1 MNDKEKLDMY
11 NRIVSNSSNNKEQ
24 MYNRIISN
32 YNNYKSNK
40 TTDAFSSEPK
50 LKFSNIMQNNRDKFK
65 SGISNIDSIKKKRY
79 ENASALT
86 KMQSKA
92 LSKLENKSEID
103 IANSILRNRK
113 KSNESTSQNDNK
125 NLISN
130 IGKIATSAA
139 TAPLMFT
146 PIGSKIRT
154 PLLENIL
161 VNNKDSIKYASKRAG
176 VGVLGGLN
184 GILKAGTTEMQNNM
198 QKGQKENK
206 SIFDNIGDVATST
219 VDLFTG
225 NKLRGMATK
234 AVTEGVKTLTD
245 KNSTPIQKL
254 ANMAN
259 NASSGALE
267 MLPAKRLFDNTFK
280 LIGNNTPEGSDK
292 VIGNVSNTI
301 SRPYDNLKAKLYEE
315 GQKYNAATQ
324 TAGNVAEV
332 VGNMV
337 PSIGASIVAGPEA
350 GLLTTGI
357 SAKGT
362 ATEEALAKGAQLDQA
377 VKIGD
382 TKGMVEAGT
391 ELLAGGINFFGK
403 GALDDIVEKGLI
415 DKVSNNVGK
424 FLIRQG
430 YEFGGEVG
438 EEIISDVIGTLI
450 DKGTVD
456 PNAKYSIEELGET
469 TATTILST
477 AVLKALGVPV
487 NNISDVIMNNK
498 QKNVQ
503 SEENNTSQ
511 SIETQKEKESNI
523 SNRLE
528 DKNSQNAI
536 LEQIRKNKQNS
547 ELSYENIANNNKNM
561 YNNSESEG
569 GNNEQVQLGRMLEGN
584 TGLSGVHEE
593 NMQQDRKYT
602 REEYNEWERKIKP
615 LERGQLDEQKL
626 KLIDDIKRQY
636 DKDIVFFDGSNSSE
650 YFAGA
655 SYNNKNRINIDAEQ
669 VKSFGLKKVI
679 YHEVAESD
687 ILHNKELSA
696 DVIQP
701 AIQMIIEDPNFEK
714 QKLEFWNNQ
723 EGQMPSDY
731 LIAKDIL
738 CDRFSELKTGEN
750 IDYKNVLS
758 QETNMTIDF
767 SLNNFHNNL
776 YKNEIKQ
783 DSGLEID
790 ENQVNLKNKAQNYI
804 NRSKSQFINDLV
816 SDLQTSKYSNKEILN
831 QSVDEIINEI
841 NNNDGKVS
849 KEKADELFENL
860 YSKLVKTDS
869 DYYNQYKDL
878 KENLRKTKL
887 FVPENVANDIS
898 DFGDFRK
905 NNRGNLILTNDSSNV
920 NIDTKYK
927 ELSETYPEL
936 FPADITNQSD
946 QLQKISEIV
955 RDIKKTETN
964 VQAYLDKNM
973 GPDYKMWARE
983 DFNRILDKFQ
993 KDVNMAYRYNADKPQ
1008 KSNFIIAKDELTEMY
1023 KSLPQLR
1030 RNYEKVMNKE
1040 VLTERDRVQ
1049 VDRLLK
1055 NEITIDELPKNV
1067 NKQGIINV
1075 FRAKQP
1081 LNVIQESIKE
1091 NKRNI
1096 RELRMEQAQKDLGD
1110 LSKWKDKKMGWLY
1123 SRETASRNIYDIAPK
1138 EIAKKIDNDYIQEYH
1153 INEAKAVRTINQYT
1167 DEIKDLKLSTRKKY
1181 NATFSMQEM
1190 FEDKGLEDVVKTR
1203 KVSEAE
1209 LVQIFGEGRITLDQL
1224 QETGV
1229 DTQKIIKSVETF
1241 RNIYDK
1247 LFDDVNEVLL
1257 KNGLEPVQKRANYF
1271 PHFSEAEP
1279 DNLLSKAAKLAGI
1292 DLSGEL
1298 LPTDIAGKTQNF
1310 KPNKKFVGN
1319 FLQRSTDITDFNA
1332 LKGFDRYIQGV
1343 TDVIY
1348 HTEDIMKFRAL
1359 SDSIRSFYSTKEI
1372 KAKIQNIE
1380 ESTELTPEEKNEKIN
1395 EIKEQTVDKSNL
1407 SNFVTWLDNY
1417 INILAGKKSIN
1428 DRGAEK
1434 ELSRKVYK
1442 AMNKVESRI
1451 GANMVAGNIGVS
1463 FTNLAPLAQA
1473 SAECSVPNLVKGLY
1487 GSMIANGK
1495 ALIGKRDTSF
1505 ASESDFITRRRGTET
1520 TTTSFLNK
1528 VTKPLDII
1536 TSSIDDVISEGIV
1549 RARYIQN
1556 LKNGMTQQE
1565 ALHEADTYSAGLMA
1579 DRSKGA
1585 MPTQFYSTNPL
1596 AKMVNMFQ
1604 VEVNN
1609 QYSYMFKDMKRNIE
1623 NKTNTKVGMTAQMTK
1638 SYAKLLIAS
1647 YMMNELIS
1655 NVRGNATR
1663 VLPDPIYIV
1672 KELIKGL
1679 GNDDKDDDWE
1689 TINGMNKELLGNTP
1703 FVSVPL
1709 ALFGNA
1715 FGLDSENIGRV
1726 SIAGAI
1732 PDVSKVGSTLMS
1744 DADSEYKK
1752 ETLKKEAEKPLYNL
1766 IFPKAGS
1773 QVKKTVQGAEAV
1785 VKGGSYSTAKSG
1797 EKKLQFN
1804 VDKNKG
1810 SDVAKA
1816 LIFGKWS
1823 TSGAQNY
1830 DNKPLTEKQQ
1840 QEMKDLNV
1848 SFTEYKKYQ
1857 SDLSEINKIQA
1868 DKDSKGKSV
1877 SGTANAKKA
1886 YQIMNSDK
1894 YSDDE
1899 KNYLIKKLYSEDSKY
1914 KISANQLKKIDNS
1927 EESYKYFFGLSSEKQ
1942 KEFFSDMK
1950 EYNFN
1955 SKKLID
1961 YYKSTDKIDDKYDKE
1976 IKNIKAKGYN
1986 SDIEKEMVSEV
1997 NQKKKTEIA
2006 ENLISSKYSDKQKLY
2021 LYSKSYKTNDVE
2033 MAQKLNINANS
2044 FIKFDSKQFES
2055 DYSANGKTIKNSKLN
2070 KVVSYVEGLPNLTVA
2085 QKALLIKSEMSSY
2098 DKYNNQIIEYV
2109 DSQNLSTK
2117 EKEEI
2122 LKNVGFKI
2130 KNGRVYD

>member
-1 MNDKEKLDMY
+1 MNDKEKLEMY
-11 NRIVSNSSNNKEQ
+11 NRIVSNKQNAKEQ

-32 YNNYKSNK
+32 YNEYKKNNVSNK
-40 TTDAFSSEPK
+40 SVFDNNDSKDSFS
-50 LKFSNIMQNNRDKFK
+50 IIQTNREKFK
-65 SGISNIDSIKKKRY
+65 NALKNKKPEEKKISFSDFRNNHSENQRKSAFTRLEAQDMAKREGISNEDALNKVIAENSKKVTD
-79 ENASALT
+79 NSL
-86 KMQSKA
+86 
-92 LSKLENKSEID
+92 LS
-103 IANSILRNRK
+103 R
-113 KSNESTSQNDNK
+113 
-125 NLISN
+125 
-130 IGKIATSAA
+130 IGKSADY
-139 TAPLMFT
+139 
-146 PIGSKIRT
+146 ISK
-154 PLLENIL
+154 E
-161 VNNKDSIKYASKRAG
+161 AG
-176 VGVLGGLN
+176 VGVVGGVN
-184 GILKAGTTEMQNNM
+184 GIFQSTARDWQYNLNKGGQKSILQAKKDLDDSFNPINAIKAPVEGIKKTYDILSNPNYSAI
-198 QKGQKENK
+198 QKGQK
-206 SIFDNIGDVATST
+206 
-219 VDLFTG
+219 L
-225 NKLRGMATK
+225 
-234 AVTEGVKTLTD
+234 VTEMPSYALDQLGSRKQ
-245 KNSTPIQKL
+245 IGQL
-254 ANMAN
+254 AQLG
-259 NASSGALE
+259 GAI
-267 MLPAKRLFDNTFK
+267 FK
-280 LIGNNTPEGSDK
+280 GSDEK
-292 VIGNVSNTI
+292 VKNVADKVSE
-301 SRPYDNLKAKLYEE
+301 PYYKMRENLNKEAEQQSGGVRL
-315 GQKYNAATQ
+315 
-324 TAGNVAEV
+324 AGNVANA
-332 VGNMV
+332 VGNMT
-337 PSIGASIVAGPEA
+337 PSIASSIVSGPQA
-350 GLLTTGI
+350 SLLATGM
-357 SAKGT
+357 SAKGSS
-362 ATEEALAKGAQLDQA
+362 TEELLKRGVDLETAHKA
-377 VKIGD
+377 GD
-382 TKGMVEAGT
+382 TKGLTEVGT
-391 ELLAGGINFFGK
+391 EMLTGGVNIFGK
-403 GALDDIVEKGLI
+403 GVLDDIVKKGI
-415 DKVSNNVGK
+415 DKKVKSKVGK
-424 FLIRQG
+424 FLLENG
-430 YEFGGEVG
+430 YEFAGEVG
-438 EEIISDVIGTLI
+438 EEVISDVLGTL
-450 DKGTVD
+450 VD
-456 PNAKYSIEELGET
+456 RETIEPNKTYSINDLGET
-469 TATTILST
+469 TATTILTT

-487 NNISDVIMNNK
+487 NKLNNK
-498 QKNVQ
+498 IMENAQENFESEKNKA
-503 SEENNTSQ
+503 SELA
-511 SIETQKEKESNI
+511 ETEKEKQSNI
-523 SNRLE
+523 SNSVIE
-528 DKNSQNAI
+528 KNPQNAI
-536 LEQIRKNKQNS
+536 SEQTAQNTN
-547 ELSYENIANNNKNM
+547 NI
-561 YNNSESEG
+561 
-569 GNNEQVQLGRMLEGN
+569 VQ
-584 TGLSGVHEE
+584 
-593 NMQQDRKYT
+593 
-602 REEYNEWERKIKP
+602 
-615 LERGQLDEQKL
+615 
-626 KLIDDIKRQY
+626 
-636 DKDIVFFDGSNSSE
+636 
-650 YFAGA
+650 
-655 SYNNKNRINIDAEQ
+655 
-669 VKSFGLKKVI
+669 
-679 YHEVAESD
+679 
-687 ILHNKELSA
+687 
-696 DVIQP
+696 
-701 AIQMIIEDPNFEK
+701 ED
-714 QKLEFWNNQ
+714 
-723 EGQMPSDY
+723 S
-731 LIAKDIL
+731 
-738 CDRFSELKTGEN
+738 
-750 IDYKNVLS
+750 
-758 QETNMTIDF
+758 
-767 SLNNFHNNL
+767 
-776 YKNEIKQ
+776 
-783 DSGLEID
+783 
-790 ENQVNLKNKAQNYI
+790 ENQVNMKNKAQNYI

-841 NNNDGKVS
+841 NKNDGKVS

-860 YSKLVKTDS
+860 YSNLVKTDS
-869 DYYNQYKDL
+869 DYYNQYKEL
-878 KENLRKTKL
+878 KNDLRKTKL
-887 FVPENVANDIS
+887 FVPDNVANDIT
-898 DFGDFRK
+898 DYGDFRK
-905 NNRGNLILTNDSSNV
+905 NNRGNLVLTNDNSNV

-936 FPADITNQSD
+936 FPSNITNQSD
-946 QLQKISEIV
+946 QLQKISEV
-955 RDIKKTETN
+955 ARDIKKTETN

-973 GPDYKMWARE
+973 GSDYKMWARE

-1008 KSNFIIAKDELTEMY
+1008 KSKLVIAKDELKEIY
-1023 KSLPQLR
+1023 NSLPQLR

-1075 FRAKQP
+1075 FNAKQP
-1081 LNVIQESIKE
+1081 LNAMQEAVMEHK
-1091 NKRNI
+1091 KNI
-1096 RELRMEQAQKDLGD
+1096 RELRIERAKELLGD
-1110 LSKWKDKKMGWLY
+1110 LSKWKDKKMGWFY

-1138 EIAKKIDNDYIQEYH
+1138 ETAEAIVKEYIEPYH

-1167 DEIKDLKLSTRKKY
+1167 DEIKDLKLSSHKKY
-1181 NATFSMQEM
+1181 KATFSMQEM
-1190 FEDKGLEDVVKTR
+1190 LEGKGLEDVVKTR

-1229 DTQKIIKSVETF
+1229 DTQKIIKAVETF
-1241 RNIYDK
+1241 RKIYDK

-1359 SDSIRSFYSTKEI
+1359 SDSIRNFYNTNEI
-1372 KAKIQNIE
+1372 KSRIESIE
-1380 ESTELTPEEKNEKIN
+1380 ENAELTTEEKSEKIN
-1395 EIKEQTVDKSNL
+1395 EIKEQTANKSNL
-1407 SNFVTWLDNY
+1407 SNFISWFDNY

-1442 AMNKVESRI
+1442 AMNKIESRI

-1473 SAECSVPNLVKGLY
+1473 SAELNPINLARGLY

-1495 ALIGKRDTSF
+1495 AMIGKRDTSF

-1520 TTTSFLNK
+1520 THTTVLNK
-1528 VTKPLDII
+1528 ITKPLDII

-1556 LKNGMTQQE
+1556 LHKGMTQQE
-1565 ALHEADTYSAGLMA
+1565 ALHEADTYASGLMA

-1609 QYSYMFKDMKRNIE
+1609 QYSYMFKDMKRNVE
-1623 NKTNTKVGMTAQMTK
+1623 NNTNTKAGVVGKMTK
-1638 SYAKLLIAS
+1638 NYAKMLVASYA
-1647 YMMNELIS
+1647 MNELIS
-1655 NVRGNATR
+1655 KVRGNATR

-1672 KELIKGL
+1672 NELIKGL

-1689 TINGMNKELLGNTP
+1689 TINGMNKEILGNTP
-1703 FVSVPL
+1703 FLSVPL

-1732 PDVSKVGSTLMS
+1732 PDVSKVGSALMS

-1785 VKGGSYSTAKSG
+1785 LKGGSYTTDKKG

-1804 VDKNKG
+1804 IDKNKG

-1816 LIFGKWS
+1816 LVFGKWS

-1840 QEMKDLNV
+1840 QEMKELNI

-1857 SDLSEINKIQA
+1857 SDLTEINKIEA
-1868 DKDSKGKSV
+1868 DKDNKGKSV
-1877 SGTANAKKA
+1877 SGTAHAKKA

-1914 KISANQLKKIDNS
+1914 KITTSQLKKIDNS
-1927 EESYKYFFGLSSEKQ
+1927 EEAYKQLFSMSSEKQ
-1942 KEFFSDMK
+1942 KEFFNDLK

-1955 SKKLID
+1955 SNELMK
-1961 YYKSTDKIDDKYDKE
+1961 YYKNTKEIDNKYDKK
-1976 IKNIKAKGYN
+1976 IKSIKSQGYK
-1986 SDIEKEMVSEV
+1986 SEIEKELVADI

-2006 ENLISSKYSDKQKLY
+2006 EDLLNSKYSDKQKLY

-2033 MAQKLNINANS
+2033 IAQKLSINADS
-2044 FIKFDSKQFES
+2044 FIKFDSQDFES
-2055 DYSANGKTIKNSKLN
+2055 DKYANGKTVKNSKII
-2070 KVVSYVEGLPNLTVA
+2070 KVVNYVENLPNLTIA

-2098 DKYNNQIIEYV
+2098 KKYDNQIIEYV
-2109 DSQNLSTK
+2109 DKQDLSYIEK
-2117 EKEEI
+2117 EKI
-2122 LKNVGFKI
+2122 LKNIGFKI

>member
-11 NRIVSNSSNNKEQ
+11 NRIVSNSSNSKEQ
-24 MYNRIISN
+24 MYNRIVAN
-32 YNNYKSNK
+32 YEDNRANKINSLNSTKS
-40 TTDAFSSEPK
+40 K
-50 LKFSNIMQNNRDKFK
+50 LKFNNIWENNKEKIKNAMSNNLE
-65 SGISNIDSIKKKRY
+65 SIKKKRY
-79 ENASALT
+79 ENAGAFT
-86 KMQSKA
+86 KLQSKA
-92 LSKLENKSEID
+92 LAKLENKNEID
-103 IANSILRNRK
+103 VADSILRNR
-113 KSNESTSQNDNK
+113 NNTSQKDNND
-125 NLISN
+125 LISKV
-130 IGKIATSAA
+130 GKFATSAS

-146 PIGSKIRT
+146 PLGSKASI
-154 PLLENIL
+154 PLLTNQL
-161 VNNKDSIKYASKRAG
+161 FKNNDSLKYIGKRAG

-184 GILKAGTTEMQNNM
+184 GLLKAGTTEMQNNM
-198 QKGQKENK
+198 QQGKKENK
-206 SIFDNIGDVATST
+206 SIFDNIGDVALST
-219 VDLFTG
+219 VDMTTG
-225 NKLRGMATK
+225 GNLGIAKMATK
-234 AVTEGVKTLTD
+234 AATDGFKTLTD
-245 KNSTPIQKL
+245 KKSTPIQKL
-254 ANMAN
+254 ANMVN

-267 MLPAKRLFDNTFK
+267 MIPGKSLFDNTYK
-280 LIGNNTPEGSDK
+280 LIGNATPEGSDK
-292 VIGNVSNTI
+292 VIGNTSDMI
-301 SRPYDNLKAKLYEE
+301 SQPYNNLKSKLYNE
-315 GQKYNAATQ
+315 GQKYNNATQ

-430 YEFGGEVG
+430 YDFAGEVG
-438 EEIISDVIGTLI
+438 EEIISDIVGTLI
-450 DKGTVD
+450 DKGTVE

-498 QKNVQ
+498 QNNVQ

-511 SIETQKEKESNI
+511 STEMQKENVSNI
-523 SNRLE
+523 NNRLL
-528 DKNSQNAI
+528 DKSSQNAI
-536 LEQIRKNKQNS
+536 SEQT
-547 ELSYENIANNNKNM
+547 EENIK
-561 YNNSESEG
+561 
-569 GNNEQVQLGRMLEGN
+569 
-584 TGLSGVHEE
+584 
-593 NMQQDRKYT
+593 
-602 REEYNEWERKIKP
+602 
-615 LERGQLDEQKL
+615 
-626 KLIDDIKRQY
+626 
-636 DKDIVFFDGSNSSE
+636 
-650 YFAGA
+650 
-655 SYNNKNRINIDAEQ
+655 NIDNSVQ
-669 VKSFGLKKVI
+669 G
-679 YHEVAESD
+679 D
-687 ILHNKELSA
+687 N
-696 DVIQP
+696 
-701 AIQMIIEDPNFEK
+701 
-714 QKLEFWNNQ
+714 
-723 EGQMPSDY
+723 
-731 LIAKDIL
+731 
-738 CDRFSELKTGEN
+738 
-750 IDYKNVLS
+750 
-758 QETNMTIDF
+758 
-767 SLNNFHNNL
+767 
-776 YKNEIKQ
+776 
-783 DSGLEID
+783 
-790 ENQVNLKNKAQNYI
+790 ENQVNMKNKAQNYI

-816 SDLQTSKYSNKEILN
+816 SDLQTSKYSNKEVLN

-849 KEKADELFENL
+849 KEKADELFDNL

-878 KENLRKTKL
+878 KEELRKTKL
-887 FVPENVANDIS
+887 YVPENVVNDIT

-905 NNRGNLILTNDSSNV
+905 SNRGNLVLTNDNSNV

-936 FPADITNQSD
+936 FPADISNQSD
-946 QLQKISEIV
+946 QLQKISEV
-955 RDIKKTETN
+955 ARDIKKTETN

-993 KDVNMAYRYNADKPQ
+993 KDVNMAYRYNADNPQ

-1055 NEITIDELPKNV
+1055 NEITIDELPNNV
-1067 NKQGIINV
+1067 NKQGIVNV

-1091 NKRNI
+1091 NKKNI
-1096 RELRMEQAQKDLGD
+1096 RELRMEQAQEDLGD

-1138 EIAKKIDNDYIQEYH
+1138 EVAKKIDNDYIQQYH

-1167 DEIKDLKLSTRKKY
+1167 DEIKNLKLSSHKKY
-1181 NATFSMQEM
+1181 KATFSMQEILDG
-1190 FEDKGLEDVVKTR
+1190 ELKDVVKTK

-1229 DTQKIIKSVETF
+1229 NTQKIINSVETF

-1271 PHFSEAEP
+1271 PHFTEAEP
-1279 DNLLSKAAKLAGI
+1279 DNLLSKAAKIAGI
-1292 DLSGEL
+1292 DLTGEL

-1319 FLQRSTDITDFNA
+1319 FLERSTDMTDFNA

-1359 SDSIRSFYSTKEI
+1359 SDSIRNFYNTKEI
-1372 KAKIQNIE
+1372 KSKIQSIE
-1380 ESTELTPEEKNEKIN
+1380 ESTELTTEEKNEKIN
-1395 EIKEQTVDKSNL
+1395 EIKEQTANKSNL
-1407 SNFVTWLDNY
+1407 SNFITWLDNY

-1473 SAECSVPNLVKGLY
+1473 TAEISPIRVAQGLY

-1495 ALIGKRDTSF
+1495 SLIGKRDTSF

-1520 TTTSFLNK
+1520 THTTVLNK
-1528 VTKPLDII
+1528 ITKPLDII

-1556 LKNGMTQQE
+1556 LKKGMTQQE
-1565 ALHEADTYSAGLMA
+1565 SLHEADTYAAGLMA

-1596 AKMVNMFQ
+1596 AKMINMFQ
-1604 VEVNN
+1604 IEVNN

-1623 NKTNTKVGMTAQMTK
+1623 NNTNSKAGTVANMTK
-1638 SYAKLLIAS
+1638 AYAKLLIAS
-1647 YMMNELIS
+1647 YAMNEVIS
-1655 NVRGNATR
+1655 KVRGNATR

-1689 TINGMNKELLGNTP
+1689 TINGMNKEILGNTP

-1732 PDVSKVGSTLMS
+1732 PDVSKVGSTLLS

-1752 ETLKKEAEKPLYNL
+1752 ETIKKEAEKPLYNL
-1766 IFPKAGS
+1766 LFPKAGS

-1785 VKGGSYSTAKSG
+1785 VKGGSYSTAKNG

-1804 VDKNKG
+1804 IDKNKG

-1830 DNKPLTEKQQ
+1830 DNKPLSEKEQ
-1840 QEMKDLNV
+1840 QEMEDLNI
-1848 SFTEYKKYQ
+1848 SFEDYKKYK
-1857 SDLSEINKIQA
+1857 SDLSQISNIQG
-1868 DKDSKGKSV
+1868 DKDKNGKSV
-1877 SGTANAKKA
+1877 AGSASGKKA
-1886 YQIMNSDK
+1886 YSIMNNKD
-1894 YSDDE
+1894 YSTKE
-1899 KNYLIKKLYSEDSKY
+1899 KEFLISKLNSEDSK
-1914 KISANQLKKIDNS
+1914 KQVTVSDLKKLDNS
-1927 EESYKYFFGLSSEKQ
+1927 EETYKYYYGLSAEKQ
-1942 KEFFSDMK
+1942 KQFISDLK

-1955 SKKLID
+1955 SNNLVK
-1961 YYKSTDKIDDKYDKE
+1961 YYKNIDKINDKYSEETKAIKE
-1976 IKNIKAKGYN
+1976 QKLDSDDEKNKISEIN
-1986 SDIEKEMVSEV
+1986 SR
-1997 NQKKKTEIA
+1997 KKNEIA
-2006 ENLISSKYSDKQKLY
+2006 ENLLDSSYNNKQKLY
-2021 LYSKSYKTNDVE
+2021 LYSKSYSTNDVE
-2033 MAQKLNINANS
+2033 MAQKLDINADA
-2044 FIKFDSKQFES
+2044 FIKVDSQDFKS
-2055 DYSANGKTIKNSKLN
+2055 DKYVNGKTVKNSKLN
-2070 KVVSYVEGLPNLTVA
+2070 KVYSYVENLPNLSVA
-2085 QKALLIKSEMSSY
+2085 EKAILIKSQVSSF
-2098 DKYNNQIIEYV
+2098 DKYNSQIIQYV
-2109 DSQNLSTK
+2109 DKQDLPIK

-2122 LKNVGFKI
+2122 LKNMGFKI

>member
-1 MNDKEKLDMY
+1 MNDKERIEML
-11 NRIVSNSSNNKEQ
+11 NRIVANNEKYKQE
-24 MYNRIISN
+24 MRDRIINN
-32 YNNYKSNK
+32 YNNYNSNKKSNVFENNNEK
-40 TTDAFSSEPK
+40 K
-50 LKFSNIMQNNRDKFK
+50 IKFNNVWENSKEKFK
-65 SGISNIDSIKKKRY
+65 NAISNLDSIKKKRY
-79 ENASALT
+79 DNADTFT
-86 KMQSKA
+86 KVQAIKMAAEQGKD
-92 LSKLENKSEID
+92 KVD
-103 IANSILRNRK
+103 VANSILNNRK
-113 KSNESTSQNDNK
+113 KLKVEEKSNNNLANK
-125 NLISN
+125 VMPAL
-130 IGKIATSAA
+130 
-139 TAPLMFT
+139 TAPLMLN
-146 PIGSKIRT
+146 PITSKFA
-154 PLLENIL
+154 PAIL
-161 VNNKDSIKYASKRAG
+161 GNSVQMNDNTKYIAKKAG

-184 GILKAGTTEMQNNM
+184 GLMKAGTTEIQNNNILDNAKYLAKEAVTGAVGGVNGIFQSTARDWQYNLNQGGNKSVLDASKDLAKSFLLNPINVIKTPINVGKKTVDILNSDNNVL
-198 QKGQKENK
+198 QKGQKLVTELPSYALESFGSKKQIEQLGQLGGAIFKGSDEKVKNVADKVSEPYYNMRTKLNEEAENK
-206 SIFDNIGDVATST
+206 SQPTKVLGTVSNAIG
-219 VDLFTG
+219 
-225 NKLRGMATK
+225 
-234 AVTEGVKTLTD
+234 
-245 KNSTPIQKL
+245 
-254 ANMAN
+254 NMA
-259 NASSGALE
+259 
-267 MLPAKRLFDNTFK
+267 P
-280 LIGNNTPEGSDK
+280 
-292 VIGNVSNTI
+292 
-301 SRPYDNLKAKLYEE
+301 
-315 GQKYNAATQ
+315 
-324 TAGNVAEV
+324 
-332 VGNMV
+332 
-337 PSIGASIVAGPEA
+337 SIVASAVSGPQA
-350 GLLTTGI
+350 SLLATGM
-357 SAKGT
+357 SSKGAT
-362 ATEEALAKGAQLDQA
+362 TEELLKKGIELEKAKKAGE
-377 VKIGD
+377 
-382 TKGMVEAGT
+382 TKGLTEVGT
-391 ELLAGGINFFGK
+391 EMLTGGVNIFGK
-403 GALDDIVEKGLI
+403 GVLDDIVEKGI
-415 DKVSNNVGK
+415 DKKVKNNVAK
-424 FLIRQG
+424 FLIKNG
-430 YEFGGEVG
+430 YEFSGEVG
-438 EEIISDVIGTLI
+438 EEVISDVIGTLVDRETI
-450 DKGTVD
+450 EPDKT
-456 PNAKYSIEELGET
+456 YSIDDLGET
-469 TATTILST
+469 ATTTILTT

-487 NNISDVIMNNK
+487 NKINNTIMNNR

-503 SEENNTSQ
+503 VEENKTSQ
-511 SIETQKEKESNI
+511 STETQKENKSNI

-536 LEQIRKNKQNS
+536 SGQI
-547 ELSYENIANNNKNM
+547 
-561 YNNSESEG
+561 
-569 GNNEQVQLGRMLEGN
+569 
-584 TGLSGVHEE
+584 EE
-593 NMQQDRKYT
+593 NNT
-602 REEYNEWERKIKP
+602 NVE
-615 LERGQLDEQKL
+615 
-626 KLIDDIKRQY
+626 
-636 DKDIVFFDGSNSSE
+636 
-650 YFAGA
+650 
-655 SYNNKNRINIDAEQ
+655 
-669 VKSFGLKKVI
+669 
-679 YHEVAESD
+679 
-687 ILHNKELSA
+687 
-696 DVIQP
+696 
-701 AIQMIIEDPNFEK
+701 NFVQENT
-714 QKLEFWNNQ
+714 ENQ
-723 EGQMPSDY
+723 
-731 LIAKDIL
+731 
-738 CDRFSELKTGEN
+738 
-750 IDYKNVLS
+750 
-758 QETNMTIDF
+758 TNM
-767 SLNNFHNNL
+767 
-776 YKNEIKQ
+776 
-783 DSGLEID
+783 
-790 ENQVNLKNKAQNYI
+790 KNKAQNYI

-841 NNNDGKVS
+841 NNNNGKVS

-860 YSKLVKTDS
+860 YDKLVKTDS

-878 KENLRKTKL
+878 KEDLRKTKL

-905 NNRGNLILTNDSSNV
+905 NNRGNLILTNDNSNV

-946 QLQKISEIV
+946 QLQKISEVV

-973 GPDYKMWARE
+973 GSDYKMWARE
-983 DFNRILDKFQ
+983 DFNRILNKFQ

-1023 KSLPQLR
+1023 KSLPELR
-1030 RNYEKVMNKE
+1030 RNYENVMNKE

-1055 NEITIDELPKNV
+1055 NEITIEELPNNA

-1081 LNVIQESIKE
+1081 LNIIQESIKE

-1096 RELRMEQAQKDLGD
+1096 RELRMEQAQNDLGD

-1138 EIAKKIDNDYIQEYH
+1138 DVAKKIDNDYIQQYH
-1153 INEAKAVRTINQYT
+1153 INEAKAIRTINQYT
-1167 DEIKDLKLSTRKKY
+1167 DEIKDLKLSSIKKY
-1181 NATFSMQEM
+1181 KATFSMQEM
-1190 FEDKGLEDVVKTR
+1190 LDGELKDVVKTK

-1298 LPTDIAGKTQNF
+1298 LPTDIAGRTQDFN
-1310 KPNKKFVGN
+1310 PNKKFVGN
-1319 FLQRSTDITDFNA
+1319 FLQRNTDITDFNA

-1348 HTEDIMKFRAL
+1348 HTEDIMKFKAL
-1359 SDSIRSFYSTKEI
+1359 SESIRNFYNTEEI
-1372 KAKIQNIE
+1372 KIKIKGIE
-1380 ESTELTPEEKNEKIN
+1380 ESTELTPEEKSEKIN
-1395 EIKEQTVDKSNL
+1395 EIKEQTKEKSNL
-1407 SNFVTWLDNY
+1407 SNFITWLDNY
-1417 INILAGKKSIN
+1417 IKILSGKKSIN
-1428 DRGAEK
+1428 DRGMEK
-1434 ELSRKVYK
+1434 ELSRKMYK
-1442 AMNKVESRI
+1442 AITKIESRI
-1451 GANMVAGNIGVS
+1451 GANQVAGNIGVS

-1495 ALIGKRDTSF
+1495 AIIGKRDTSF

-1520 TTTSFLNK
+1520 THTTTFDK
-1528 VTKPLDII
+1528 ITKPLDII

-1556 LKNGMTQQE
+1556 LKSGMTQQE

-1609 QYSYMFKDMKRNIE
+1609 QYSYMFKDMKRNVE
-1623 NKTNTKVGMTAQMTK
+1623 NDTNTKAVVVAKMTRN
-1638 SYAKLLIAS
+1638 YARMLIAS
-1647 YMMNELIS
+1647 YLMNELIS

-1689 TINGMNKELLGNTP
+1689 TIMGTVEEISANLP
-1703 FVSVPL
+1703 FANIIFS
-1709 ALFGNA
+1709 LFGESA
-1715 FGLDSENIGRV
+1715 GFDTDKLGRP

-1732 PDVSKVGSTLMS
+1732 PNVNNLGIALFSKG
-1744 DADSEYKK
+1744 DSNYKK
-1752 ETLKKEAEKPLYNL
+1752 EMVKKELEKPLYNL
-1766 IFPKAGS
+1766 VFPKAGS

-1785 VKGGSYSTAKSG
+1785 ANGGSYSTTKNG

-1804 VDKNKG
+1804 VDRNKG

-1830 DNKPLTEKQQ
+1830 DSKPLTEKQQ
-1840 QEMKDLNV
+1840 QEMKDLNI
-1848 SFTEYKKYQ
+1848 SFTEYKQYQ
-1857 SDLSEINKIQA
+1857 SDLNEINKIES
-1868 DKDSKGKSV
+1868 DKDNKGKSI

-1914 KISANQLKKIDNS
+1914 KITANQLKKIDNS
-1927 EESYKYFFGLSSEKQ
+1927 EESYKYFFGLSNEKQ
-1942 KEFFSDMK
+1942 KEFFNDMK
-1950 EYNFN
+1950 EYNFT
-1955 SKKLID
+1955 SKKLIE
-1961 YYKSTDKIDDKYDKE
+1961 YYKDKDKIDNKYEKE
-1976 IKNIKAKGYN
+1976 VKNIKAKGYN
-1986 SDIEKEMVSEV
+1986 SDIEKDMISDV
-1997 NQKKKTEIA
+1997 NQKKKNEIA

-2033 MAQKLNINANS
+2033 MVQKLNINANS
-2044 FIKFDSKQFES
+2044 FIKFDSQNFES
-2055 DYSANGKTIKNSKLN
+2055 DYNANGKTIKNSKLN
-2070 KVVSYVEGLPNLTVA
+2070 KVVNYVEGLPNLTVA
-2085 QKALLIKSEMSSY
+2085 QKAFLIKSEMSSY
-2098 DKYNNQIIEYV
+2098 KKYDNQIIEYI
-2109 DSQNLSTK
+2109 DSQKLSTK

>member
-1 MNDKEKLDMY
+1 MNEKYKIDMY
-11 NRIVSNSSNNKEQ
+11 NRIVSNNSNSKEQ

-32 YNNYKSNK
+32 YNNYNSNKKSNVFENSNEK
-40 TTDAFSSEPK
+40 K
-50 LKFSNIMQNNRDKFK
+50 IKFNNVWENSKEKFK
-65 SGISNIDSIKKKRY
+65 NAISNLDSIKKKRY
-79 ENASALT
+79 DNADTFT
-86 KMQSKA
+86 KVQAIKMAAEQGKD
-92 LSKLENKSEID
+92 KVD
-103 IANSILRNRK
+103 VANSILNNRK
-113 KSNESTSQNDNK
+113 KLKVEEKSNNNLANK
-125 NLISN
+125 VIPAL
-130 IGKIATSAA
+130 
-139 TAPLMFT
+139 TAPLMLN
-146 PIGSKIRT
+146 PITSKFA
-154 PLLENIL
+154 PAIL
-161 VNNKDSIKYASKRAG
+161 GNSVQMNDNTKYIAKKTG

-184 GILKAGTTEMQNNM
+184 GLMKAGTTEIQNNM
-198 QKGQKENK
+198 QKGAKENK
-206 SIFDNIGDVATST
+206 SILENVNDIISSAQTNLNPT
-219 VDLFTG
+219 
-225 NKLRGMATK
+225 LRLANMGKNAFK
-234 AVTEGVKTLTD
+234 EGIKTIKD
-245 KNSTPIQKL
+245 KNTNPIQKL

-259 NASSGALE
+259 NASSNALDIIPGKNV
-267 MLPAKRLFDNTFK
+267 LDNYNK
-280 LIGNNTPEGSDK
+280 MVGNINKDSDK
-292 VIGNVSNTI
+292 MVGEMSDIASK
-301 SRPYDNLKAKLYEE
+301 PYNNLKEKIQQE
-315 GQKYNAATQ
+315 GQKYNSATQ

-337 PSIGASIVAGPEA
+337 PSIGASMVAGPEA

-362 ATEEALAKGAQLDQA
+362 ATEEALAKGAELDQA
-377 VKIGD
+377 VKIGN
-382 TKGMVEAGT
+382 TKGIVEVGT
-391 ELLAGGINFFGK
+391 ELLSGGINFFGK

-415 DKVSNNVGK
+415 DKVSNKVGK

-430 YEFGGEVG
+430 YDFSGEVG
-438 EEIISDVIGTLI
+438 EEVVSDIVGTLI

-456 PNAKYSIEELGET
+456 PNAKYSIEDLGET

-511 SIETQKEKESNI
+511 SIEIQKEKESNI

-536 LEQIRKNKQNS
+536 SGQI
-547 ELSYENIANNNKNM
+547 
-561 YNNSESEG
+561 
-569 GNNEQVQLGRMLEGN
+569 
-584 TGLSGVHEE
+584 EE
-593 NMQQDRKYT
+593 NNT
-602 REEYNEWERKIKP
+602 NVE
-615 LERGQLDEQKL
+615 
-626 KLIDDIKRQY
+626 
-636 DKDIVFFDGSNSSE
+636 
-650 YFAGA
+650 
-655 SYNNKNRINIDAEQ
+655 
-669 VKSFGLKKVI
+669 
-679 YHEVAESD
+679 
-687 ILHNKELSA
+687 
-696 DVIQP
+696 
-701 AIQMIIEDPNFEK
+701 NFVQENT
-714 QKLEFWNNQ
+714 ENQ
-723 EGQMPSDY
+723 
-731 LIAKDIL
+731 
-738 CDRFSELKTGEN
+738 
-750 IDYKNVLS
+750 
-758 QETNMTIDF
+758 TNM
-767 SLNNFHNNL
+767 
-776 YKNEIKQ
+776 
-783 DSGLEID
+783 
-790 ENQVNLKNKAQNYI
+790 KNKAQNYI

-841 NNNDGKVS
+841 NNNNGKVS

-860 YSKLVKTDS
+860 YGKLVKTDS

-878 KENLRKTKL
+878 KEDLRKTKL

-905 NNRGNLILTNDSSNV
+905 NNRGNLILTNDNSNV

-946 QLQKISEIV
+946 QLQKISEVV

-973 GPDYKMWARE
+973 GSDYKMWARE
-983 DFNRILDKFQ
+983 DFNRILNKFQ
-993 KDVNMAYRYNADKPQ
+993 KDVNMAYRYNADNPQ
-1008 KSNFIIAKDELTEMY
+1008 KSKLVIAKDELKEIY
-1023 KSLPQLR
+1023 NSLPQLR

-1075 FRAKQP
+1075 FNAKQP
-1081 LNVIQESIKE
+1081 LNAMQEAVKE
-1091 NKRNI
+1091 HKKNI
-1096 RELRMEQAQKDLGD
+1096 RELRIERAQELLGD
-1110 LSKWKDKKMGWLY
+1110 LSKWKDKKIGWLY
-1123 SRETASRNIYDIAPK
+1123 SRETASRNVYDIAPK
-1138 EIAKKIDNDYIQEYH
+1138 ETAEAIVKEYIEPYH
-1153 INEAKAVRTINQYT
+1153 INEADAIRLQNKYT
-1167 DEIKDLKLSTRKKY
+1167 NEIKDLKLSSHKKY
-1181 NATFSMQEM
+1181 KATFSMQEM
-1190 FEDKGLEDVVKTR
+1190 LDGELKDVVKTK

-1229 DTQKIIKSVETF
+1229 NTQKIIKSVETF
-1241 RNIYDK
+1241 RKIYNE
-1247 LFDDVNEVLL
+1247 LFDMVNNVLL
-1257 KNGLEPVQKRANYF
+1257 NNGLEPVQKRENYF

-1348 HTEDIMKFRAL
+1348 HTEDIMKLRAL
-1359 SDSIRSFYSTKEI
+1359 SDSIRNFYSTKEI
-1372 KAKIQNIE
+1372 KSRIQNIE
-1380 ESTELTPEEKNEKIN
+1380 ESTELTTEEKNEKIN
-1395 EIKEQTVDKSNL
+1395 EIKEQTVNKSNL
-1407 SNFVTWLDNY
+1407 SNFITWLDNY

-1495 ALIGKRDTSF
+1495 AIIGKRDTSF

-1520 TTTSFLNK
+1520 TTTSFIDK

-1565 ALHEADTYSAGLMA
+1565 ALHEADTYSASLMA

-1609 QYSYMFKDMKRNIE
+1609 QYSYYFKDMKRNIQD
-1623 NKTNTKVGMTAQMTK
+1623 NSNTKAQMVAKMTK

-1647 YMMNELIS
+1647 YAMNELIS

-1663 VLPDPIYIV
+1663 VLPDPIYLV

-1679 GNDDKDDDWE
+1679 GNDDRDDDWE
-1689 TINGMNKELLGNTP
+1689 TLNGTTKEILGNTP
-1703 FVSVPL
+1703 FASVPL

-1744 DADSEYKK
+1744 DSNSEYKK
-1752 ETLKKEAEKPLYNL
+1752 ETVKKELEKPLYNL

-1785 VKGGSYSTAKSG
+1785 AKGGSYSTTKNG

-1804 VDKNKG
+1804 IDRSKG
-1810 SDVAKA
+1810 TDVAKA
-1816 LIFGKWS
+1816 LVFGKWS
-1823 TSGAQNY
+1823 VSNAQNY

-1840 QEMKDLNV
+1840 QEIKELNI
-1848 SFTEYKKYQ
+1848 SFNEYKKYQ
-1857 SDLSEINKIQA
+1857 SDLSDLNKIEA
-1868 DKDSKGKSV
+1868 DKDSKGKSI
-1877 SGTANAKKA
+1877 SGSANAKKA

-1914 KISANQLKKIDNS
+1914 KITANQLKKIDNS
-1927 EESYKYFFGLSSEKQ
+1927 EESYKYFFGLSNEKQ
-1942 KEFFSDMK
+1942 KEFFNDMK
-1950 EYNFN
+1950 EYNFT
-1955 SKKLID
+1955 SKKLIE
-1961 YYKSTDKIDDKYDKE
+1961 YYKDKDKIDNKYEKE
-1976 IKNIKAKGYN
+1976 VKNIKAKGYN
-1986 SDIEKEMVSEV
+1986 SDIEKDMISDV
-1997 NQKKKTEIA
+1997 NQKKKNEIA

-2033 MAQKLNINANS
+2033 MVQKLNINANS
-2044 FIKFDSKQFES
+2044 FIKFDSQNFES
-2055 DYSANGKTIKNSKLN
+2055 DYNANGKTIKNSKLN
-2070 KVVSYVEGLPNLTVA
+2070 KVVNYVEGLPNLTVA
-2085 QKALLIKSEMSSY
+2085 QKAFLIKSEMSSY
-2098 DKYNNQIIEYV
+2098 KKYDNQIIEYI
-2109 DSQNLSTK
+2109 DSQKLSTK

>member
-11 NRIVSNSSNNKEQ
+11 NRIVSNNSNSKEQ
-24 MYNRIISN
+24 MYNRIINN
-32 YNNYKSNK
+32 YNNYNSNKKSNVFENSK
-40 TTDAFSSEPK
+40 EK
-50 LKFSNIMQNNRDKFK
+50 KIKFNNVWENNKEKFK
-65 SGISNIDSIKKKRY
+65 NAISNLDTIKKKRY
-79 ENASALT
+79 DNADTFT
-86 KMQSKA
+86 KVQA
-92 LSKLENKSEID
+92 IKLAAEQGKDKID
-103 IANSILRNRK
+103 VANSILNNRK
-113 KSNESTSQNDNK
+113 NIKVEEKTNNNLSNK
-125 NLISN
+125 VLP
-130 IGKIATSAA
+130 AL
-139 TAPLMFT
+139 TAPLMLNPVT
-146 PIGSKIRT
+146 SKLA
-154 PLLENIL
+154 PAIL
-161 VNNKDSIKYASKRAG
+161 GNSLQMNDNTKYIAKKTG

-184 GILKAGTTEMQNNM
+184 GLMKAGTTEIQNNI
-198 QKGQKENK
+198 QKGAKENK
-206 SIFDNIGDVATST
+206 SILENVNDIISSAQTNLNPT
-219 VDLFTG
+219 
-225 NKLRGMATK
+225 LRLANMGKNAFK
-234 AVTEGVKTLTD
+234 EGIKTIKD
-245 KNSTPIQKL
+245 KNTNPIQKL

-259 NASSGALE
+259 NASSNALDIIPGKNV
-267 MLPAKRLFDNTFK
+267 LDNYNK
-280 LIGNNTPEGSDK
+280 MVGNINKDSDK
-292 VIGNVSNTI
+292 MVGKMSDIASK
-301 SRPYDNLKAKLYEE
+301 PYNNLKEKIQQE
-315 GQKYNAATQ
+315 GQKYNSATQ

-337 PSIGASIVAGPEA
+337 PSIGASMVAGPEA

-362 ATEEALAKGAQLDQA
+362 ATEEALAKGAELDQA
-377 VKIGD
+377 VKIGN
-382 TKGMVEAGT
+382 TKGIVEVGT
-391 ELLAGGINFFGK
+391 ELLSGGINFFGK

-415 DKVSNNVGK
+415 DKVSNKVGK

-430 YEFGGEVG
+430 YDFSGEVG
-438 EEIISDVIGTLI
+438 EEVISDIVGTLV

-456 PNAKYSIEELGET
+456 PNAKYSIEDLGET

-487 NNISDVIMNNK
+487 NNISDIIMDNK

-503 SEENNTSQ
+503 VEETKTSQ
-511 SIETQKEKESNI
+511 STETQKESESNI
-523 SNRLE
+523 SNRLG
-528 DKNSQNAI
+528 DKNSQNTI
-536 LEQIRKNKQNS
+536 SGQI
-547 ELSYENIANNNKNM
+547 E
-561 YNNSESEG
+561 
-569 GNNEQVQLGRMLEGN
+569 EGN
-584 TGLSGVHEE
+584 TNV
-593 NMQQDRKYT
+593 D
-602 REEYNEWERKIKP
+602 
-615 LERGQLDEQKL
+615 
-626 KLIDDIKRQY
+626 
-636 DKDIVFFDGSNSSE
+636 NSV
-650 YFAGA
+650 
-655 SYNNKNRINIDAEQ
+655 Q
-669 VKSFGLKKVI
+669 
-679 YHEVAESD
+679 
-687 ILHNKELSA
+687 
-696 DVIQP
+696 
-701 AIQMIIEDPNFEK
+701 
-714 QKLEFWNNQ
+714 
-723 EGQMPSDY
+723 
-731 LIAKDIL
+731 
-738 CDRFSELKTGEN
+738 EN
-750 IDYKNVLS
+750 I
-758 QETNMTIDF
+758 
-767 SLNNFHNNL
+767 
-776 YKNEIKQ
+776 
-783 DSGLEID
+783 
-790 ENQVNLKNKAQNYI
+790 ENQANMKNKAQNYI

-849 KEKADELFENL
+849 KEKADELFDNL

-878 KENLRKTKL
+878 KEDLRKTKL
-887 FVPENVANDIS
+887 FVPENVANDIT

-905 NNRGNLILTNDSSNV
+905 NNRGNLILTNDNSNV

-936 FPADITNQSD
+936 FPTNITNQSD
-946 QLQKISEIV
+946 QLQKISEV
-955 RDIKKTETN
+955 ARDIKKTETN

-973 GPDYKMWARE
+973 GSDYKMWARE

-1023 KSLPQLR
+1023 KSLPELR
-1030 RNYEKVMNKE
+1030 RNYENVMNKE

-1055 NEITIDELPKNV
+1055 NEITIDEIPKRYNV
-1067 NKQGIINV
+1067 EGIIKV
-1075 FRAKQP
+1075 FNAKQP
-1081 LNVIQESIKE
+1081 LNIIQDSIKE
-1091 NKRNI
+1091 NKKNI
-1096 RELRMEQAQKDLGD
+1096 RAIRMEQAQQDLGD
-1110 LSKWKDKKMGWLY
+1110 LSKWKDKSMGLKF
-1123 SRETASRNIYDIAPK
+1123 SRETASRNIYDVAPK
-1138 EIAKKIDNDYIQEYH
+1138 EIAKRVDENYIQTYH
-1153 INEAKAVRTINQYT
+1153 INEAKAVRTINKYT
-1167 DEIKDLKLSTRKKY
+1167 NEIKDLKLSSHKKY
-1181 NATFSMQEM
+1181 KATFSMQEILDG
-1190 FEDKGLEDVVKTR
+1190 ELKDVVKTR

-1224 QETGV
+1224 QETGA

-1241 RNIYDK
+1241 RSIYDK

-1279 DNLLSKAAKLAGI
+1279 DGLLSTAAKLAGI

-1298 LPTDIAGKTQNF
+1298 LPTDLAGKTQNF

-1319 FLQRSTDITDFNA
+1319 FLQRSTDITDFDA

-1359 SDSIRSFYSTKEI
+1359 SDSIRNFYSTKEI
-1372 KAKIQNIE
+1372 KAKMDSIE
-1380 ESTELTPEEKNEKIN
+1380 ESTDLTIDEKAEKI
-1395 EIKEQTVDKSNL
+1395 KELKTQTMNKSNL
-1407 SNFVTWLDNY
+1407 SNFIVWLDNY
-1417 INILAGKKSIN
+1417 INILSGKKSIN

-1442 AMNKVESRI
+1442 AMTSVESRI

-1495 ALIGKRDTSF
+1495 AMIGKRDTSF
-1505 ASESDFITRRRGTET
+1505 ASESDFITRRRGTEA
-1520 TTTSFLNK
+1520 TSTSLLDK

-1536 TSSIDDVISEGIV
+1536 TSSIDDVVSEGIV

-1585 MPTQFYSTNPL
+1585 MPTMFYSTNPL

-1689 TINGMNKELLGNTP
+1689 TIVGAGNEIAGNTP
-1703 FVSVPL
+1703 FMSIPYS
-1709 ALFGNA
+1709 LFGSA
-1715 FGLDSENIGRV
+1715 FGFDTENVGRI

-1732 PDVSKVGSTLMS
+1732 PDVNKVGQALLS

-1785 VKGGSYSTAKSG
+1785 IKGGSYSTAKNG

-1804 VDKNKG
+1804 VDRNKG

-1830 DNKPLTEKQQ
+1830 DSKPLTEKQQ
-1840 QEMKDLNV
+1840 QEMKDLNI
-1848 SFTEYKKYQ
+1848 SFTEYKQYQ
-1857 SDLSEINKIQA
+1857 SDLNEINKIES
-1868 DKDSKGKSV
+1868 DKDNKGKSI

-1914 KISANQLKKIDNS
+1914 KITANQLKKIDNS
-1927 EESYKYFFGLSSEKQ
+1927 EESYKYFFGLSNEKQ
-1942 KEFFSDMK
+1942 KEFFNDMK
-1950 EYNFN
+1950 EYNFT
-1955 SKKLID
+1955 SKKLIE
-1961 YYKSTDKIDDKYDKE
+1961 YYKDKDKIDNKYEKE
-1976 IKNIKAKGYN
+1976 VKNIKAKGYN
-1986 SDIEKEMVSEV
+1986 SDIEKDMISDV
-1997 NQKKKTEIA
+1997 NQKKKNEIA

-2033 MAQKLNINANS
+2033 MIQKLNINANS
-2044 FIKFDSKQFES
+2044 FIKFDSQNFES
-2055 DYSANGKTIKNSKLN
+2055 DYNANGKTIKNSKLN
-2070 KVVSYVEGLPNLTVA
+2070 KIVNYVEGLPNLTVA

-2098 DKYNNQIIEYV
+2098 KKYDNQIIEYI
-2109 DSQNLSTK
+2109 DSQKLSTK

>member
-1 MNDKEKLDMY
+1 MNDKERIEML
-11 NRIVSNSSNNKEQ
+11 NRIVANNEKYKQE
-24 MYNRIISN
+24 MRDRIINN
-32 YNNYKSNK
+32 YNNYNSNKKSNVFENNNEK
-40 TTDAFSSEPK
+40 K
-50 LKFSNIMQNNRDKFK
+50 IKFNNVWENSKEKFK
-65 SGISNIDSIKKKRY
+65 NAISNLDSIKKKRY
-79 ENASALT
+79 DNADTFT
-86 KMQSKA
+86 KVQAIKMAAEQGKD
-92 LSKLENKSEID
+92 KVD
-103 IANSILRNRK
+103 VANSILNNRK
-113 KSNESTSQNDNK
+113 KLKVEEKSNNNLANK
-125 NLISN
+125 VMPAL
-130 IGKIATSAA
+130 
-139 TAPLMFT
+139 TAPLMLN
-146 PIGSKIRT
+146 PITSKFA
-154 PLLENIL
+154 PAIL
-161 VNNKDSIKYASKRAG
+161 GNSVQMNDNTKYIAKKAG

-184 GILKAGTTEMQNNM
+184 GLMKAGTTEIQNNM
-198 QKGQKENK
+198 QKGVKENK
-206 SIFDNIGDVATST
+206 SILENVNDIISSAQTNLNPT
-219 VDLFTG
+219 
-225 NKLRGMATK
+225 LRLANMGKNAFK
-234 AVTEGVKTLTD
+234 EGIETIKD
-245 KNSTPIQKL
+245 KNTTPIQKL

-259 NASSGALE
+259 NASSNALNIIPGKSV
-267 MLPAKRLFDNTFK
+267 LDNYNK
-280 LIGNNTPEGSDK
+280 MVGNINKDSDK
-292 VIGNVSNTI
+292 MVGEMSDIASK
-301 SRPYDNLKAKLYEE
+301 PYNNLKEKIQQE
-315 GQKYNAATQ
+315 GQKYNSATQ

-337 PSIGASIVAGPEA
+337 PSIGASMVAGPEA

-362 ATEEALAKGAQLDQA
+362 ATEEALAKGAELDQA
-377 VKIGD
+377 VKIGN
-382 TKGMVEAGT
+382 TKGIVEVGT
-391 ELLAGGINFFGK
+391 ELLSGGINFFGK

-415 DKVSNNVGK
+415 DKVSNKVGK

-430 YEFGGEVG
+430 YDFSGEVG
-438 EEIISDVIGTLI
+438 EEVVSDIVGTLI

-456 PNAKYSIEELGET
+456 PNAKYSIEDLGET

-511 SIETQKEKESNI
+511 SIEIQKEKESNI

-528 DKNSQNAI
+528 DKSSQNAI
-536 LEQIRKNKQNS
+536 SGQI
-547 ELSYENIANNNKNM
+547 
-561 YNNSESEG
+561 
-569 GNNEQVQLGRMLEGN
+569 
-584 TGLSGVHEE
+584 EE
-593 NMQQDRKYT
+593 NNT
-602 REEYNEWERKIKP
+602 NVE
-615 LERGQLDEQKL
+615 
-626 KLIDDIKRQY
+626 
-636 DKDIVFFDGSNSSE
+636 
-650 YFAGA
+650 
-655 SYNNKNRINIDAEQ
+655 
-669 VKSFGLKKVI
+669 
-679 YHEVAESD
+679 
-687 ILHNKELSA
+687 
-696 DVIQP
+696 
-701 AIQMIIEDPNFEK
+701 NFVQENT
-714 QKLEFWNNQ
+714 ENQ
-723 EGQMPSDY
+723 
-731 LIAKDIL
+731 
-738 CDRFSELKTGEN
+738 
-750 IDYKNVLS
+750 
-758 QETNMTIDF
+758 TNM
-767 SLNNFHNNL
+767 
-776 YKNEIKQ
+776 
-783 DSGLEID
+783 
-790 ENQVNLKNKAQNYI
+790 KNKAQNYI

-841 NNNDGKVS
+841 NNNNGKVS

-860 YSKLVKTDS
+860 YDKLVKTDS

-878 KENLRKTKL
+878 KEDLRKTKL

-905 NNRGNLILTNDSSNV
+905 NNRGNLILTNDNSNV

-946 QLQKISEIV
+946 QLQKISEVV

-973 GPDYKMWARE
+973 GSDYKMWARE
-983 DFNRILDKFQ
+983 DFNRILNKFQ

-1023 KSLPQLR
+1023 KSLPELR
-1030 RNYEKVMNKE
+1030 RNYENVMNKE

-1055 NEITIDELPKNV
+1055 NEITIEELPNNA

-1081 LNVIQESIKE
+1081 LNIIQESIKE

-1096 RELRMEQAQKDLGD
+1096 RELRMEQAQNDLGD

-1138 EIAKKIDNDYIQEYH
+1138 DVAKKIDNDYIQQYH
-1153 INEAKAVRTINQYT
+1153 INEAKAIRTINQYT
-1167 DEIKDLKLSTRKKY
+1167 DEIKDLKLSSIKKY
-1181 NATFSMQEM
+1181 KATFSMQEM
-1190 FEDKGLEDVVKTR
+1190 LDGELKDVVKTK

-1298 LPTDIAGKTQNF
+1298 LPTDIAGRTQDFN
-1310 KPNKKFVGN
+1310 PNKKFVGN
-1319 FLQRSTDITDFNA
+1319 FLQRNTDITDFNA

-1348 HTEDIMKFRAL
+1348 HTEDIMKFKAL
-1359 SDSIRSFYSTKEI
+1359 SESIRNFYNTEEI
-1372 KAKIQNIE
+1372 KIKIKGIE
-1380 ESTELTPEEKNEKIN
+1380 ESTELTPEEKSEKIN
-1395 EIKEQTVDKSNL
+1395 EIKEQTKEKSNL
-1407 SNFVTWLDNY
+1407 SNFITWLDNY
-1417 INILAGKKSIN
+1417 IKILSGKKSIN
-1428 DRGAEK
+1428 DRGMEK
-1434 ELSRKVYK
+1434 DLSRKMYK
-1442 AMNKVESRI
+1442 AITKIESRI
-1451 GANMVAGNIGVS
+1451 GANQVAGNIGVS

-1495 ALIGKRDTSF
+1495 AIIGKRDTSF

-1520 TTTSFLNK
+1520 THTTTFDK
-1528 VTKPLDII
+1528 ITKPLDII

-1556 LKNGMTQQE
+1556 LKSGMTQQE
-1565 ALHEADTYSAGLMA
+1565 ALHDADTYSAGLMA

-1609 QYSYMFKDMKRNIE
+1609 QYSYYFKDMKRNIQD
-1623 NKTNTKVGMTAQMTK
+1623 NSNTKAQMVAKMTK

-1647 YMMNELIS
+1647 YAMNELIS

-1663 VLPDPIYIV
+1663 VLPDPIYLV

-1679 GNDDKDDDWE
+1679 GNDDRDDDWE
-1689 TINGMNKELLGNTP
+1689 TLNGTTKEILGNTP
-1703 FVSVPL
+1703 FASVPL

-1744 DADSEYKK
+1744 DSNSEYKK
-1752 ETLKKEAEKPLYNL
+1752 ETVKKELEKPLYNL

-1785 VKGGSYSTAKSG
+1785 AKGGSYSTTKNG

-1804 VDKNKG
+1804 IDRSKG
-1810 SDVAKA
+1810 TDVAKA
-1816 LIFGKWS
+1816 LVFGKWS
-1823 TSGAQNY
+1823 VSNAQNY

-1840 QEMKDLNV
+1840 QEIKELNI
-1848 SFTEYKKYQ
+1848 SFNEYKKYQ
-1857 SDLSEINKIQA
+1857 SDLSDLNKIEA
-1868 DKDSKGKSV
+1868 DKDSKGKSI
-1877 SGTANAKKA
+1877 SGSANAKKA

-1914 KISANQLKKIDNS
+1914 KITANQLKKIDKS
-1927 EESYKYFFGLSSEKQ
+1927 EESYKYFFGLSNEKQ
-1942 KEFFSDMK
+1942 KEFFNDMK
-1950 EYNFN
+1950 EYNFT
-1955 SKKLID
+1955 SKKLIE
-1961 YYKSTDKIDDKYDKE
+1961 YYKDKDKIDNKYEKE
-1976 IKNIKAKGYN
+1976 VKNIKAKGYN
-1986 SDIEKEMVSEV
+1986 SDIEKDMISDV
-1997 NQKKKTEIA
+1997 NQKKKNEIA

-2044 FIKFDSKQFES
+2044 FIKFDSQQFES
-2055 DYSANGKTIKNSKLN
+2055 DYYANGKTIKNSKIT
-2070 KVVSYVEGLPNLTVA
+2070 KVVNYVENLPNLTIP

-2098 DKYNNQIIEYV
+2098 KKYDNQIIEYV

>member
-11 NRIVSNSSNNKEQ
+11 NRIVSNSANNKEQ

-32 YNNYKSNK
+32 YNDYKSNK
-40 TTDAFSSEPK
+40 TSNVFTNEPK
-50 LKFSNIMQNNRDKFK
+50 LKFSNIMQNTRDKFK
-65 SGISNIDSIKKKRY
+65 SAISNRDSIKKKRY
-79 ENASALT
+79 ENASAFT
-86 KMQSKA
+86 KIQSKA
-92 LSKLENKSEID
+92 LARLENKSEVD
-103 IANSILRNRK
+103 IADSILRNKNNDDR
-113 KSNESTSQNDNK
+113 NNSQNDNK
-125 NLISN
+125 DLITKA
-130 IGKIATSAA
+130 GKFAMSAA
-139 TAPLMFT
+139 TVPLMIT

-154 PLLENIL
+154 PLLENNL
-161 VNNKDSIKYASKRAG
+161 FKNNDSIKYIGKRAG
-176 VGVLGGLN
+176 AGLVGGLN
-184 GILKAGTTEMQNNM
+184 GIIKAGTTEMQNNM

-206 SIFDNIGDVATST
+206 NILENIGDVATSA
-219 VDLFTG
+219 VDLVTG
-225 NKLRGMATK
+225 NKLRGMATN
-234 AVTEGVKTLTD
+234 AVKEGFKTLTD

-254 ANMAN
+254 ANMTN

-267 MLPAKRLFDNTFK
+267 MIPGKRLFDNSFK
-280 LIGNNTPEGSDK
+280 LIGNSTPEGSDK
-292 VIGNVSNTI
+292 VIGNVSDTI
-301 SRPYDNLKAKLYEE
+301 SKPYESLKNKLNEE
-315 GQKYNAATQ
+315 GKKYNKATQ

-382 TKGMVEAGT
+382 TKGIVEAGT

-415 DKVSNNVGK
+415 DKVSNKVGK
-424 FLIRQG
+424 FLVRQG
-430 YEFGGEVG
+430 YEFSGEVG

-498 QKNVQ
+498 QKNIQ
-503 SEENNTSQ
+503 TEENNTSQ
-511 SIETQKEKESNI
+511 SIETQKENETNI

-536 LEQIRKNKQNS
+536 SEQI
-547 ELSYENIANNNKNM
+547 
-561 YNNSESEG
+561 
-569 GNNEQVQLGRMLEGN
+569 
-584 TGLSGVHEE
+584 EE
-593 NMQQDRKYT
+593 N
-602 REEYNEWERKIKP
+602 
-615 LERGQLDEQKL
+615 
-626 KLIDDIKRQY
+626 
-636 DKDIVFFDGSNSSE
+636 S
-650 YFAGA
+650 
-655 SYNNKNRINIDAEQ
+655 
-669 VKSFGLKKVI
+669 
-679 YHEVAESD
+679 
-687 ILHNKELSA
+687 
-696 DVIQP
+696 
-701 AIQMIIEDPNFEK
+701 
-714 QKLEFWNNQ
+714 
-723 EGQMPSDY
+723 
-731 LIAKDIL
+731 
-738 CDRFSELKTGEN
+738 
-750 IDYKNVLS
+750 KNVDNSL
-758 QETNMTIDF
+758 QENAENQTNM
-767 SLNNFHNNL
+767 
-776 YKNEIKQ
+776 
-783 DSGLEID
+783 
-790 ENQVNLKNKAQNYI
+790 KNKAQNYI

-841 NNNDGKVS
+841 NNNNGKVS

-860 YSKLVKTDS
+860 YGKLVKTDS

-878 KENLRKTKL
+878 KEDLRKTKL

-905 NNRGNLILTNDSSNV
+905 NNRGNLILTNDNSNV

-946 QLQKISEIV
+946 QLQKISEVV

-983 DFNRILDKFQ
+983 DFTRILDKFQ

-1190 FEDKGLEDVVKTR
+1190 LEGKGLEDVVKTR

-1224 QETGV
+1224 QETGA

-1241 RNIYDK
+1241 RKIYDK

-1359 SDSIRSFYSTKEI
+1359 SDSIRNFYSTKEI

-1732 PDVSKVGSTLMS
+1732 PDVSKIGSTLMS

-1785 VKGGSYSTAKSG
+1785 AKGGSYSTAKNG
-1797 EKKLQFN
+1797 EKKLQFSIDRN
-1804 VDKNKG
+1804 NG

-1823 TSGAQNY
+1823 TSSAQNY
-1830 DNKPLTEKQQ
+1830 DNKPLTEKEQK
-1840 QEMKDLNV
+1840 EMEELDI
-1848 SFTEYKKYQ
+1848 SFKEYKKYKNDLSKLNQIQ
-1857 SDLSEINKIQA
+1857 SDKNK
-1868 DKDSKGKSV
+1868 DGKSI
-1877 SGTANAKKA
+1877 SGSASGKKA
-1886 YQIMNSDK
+1886 YAIMNNKEYSTKEKEFLISKLNSEDSKKQVSISDLNKLDNSEETYK
-1894 YSDDE
+1894 YYYGLTAEKQKKFISDLKDYNFSSNKLVDYYKSIDKINNKYSGETKKIKAQNLDSDDE
-1899 KNYLIKKLYSEDSKY
+1899 KIKLADVNSR
-1914 KISANQLKKIDNS
+1914 KKN
-1927 EESYKYFFGLSSEKQ
+1927 
-1942 KEFFSDMK
+1942 
-1950 EYNFN
+1950 
-1955 SKKLID
+1955 
-1961 YYKSTDKIDDKYDKE
+1961 
-1976 IKNIKAKGYN
+1976 
-1986 SDIEKEMVSEV
+1986 
-1997 NQKKKTEIA
+1997 EIA
-2006 ENLISSKYSDKQKLY
+2006 NNLLNSSYNNKQKLY
-2021 LYSKSYKTNDVE
+2021 LYSKSYSSDDVE
-2033 MAQKLNINANS
+2033 TAQKLNINADA
-2044 FIKFDSKQFES
+2044 FIKVDIQDFKS
-2055 DYSANGKTIKNSKLN
+2055 DKYANGKTVKNSKIN
-2070 KVVSYVEGLPNLTVA
+2070 KVYSYVESLPNLTIA
-2085 QKALLIKSEMSSY
+2085 EKAILIKSQVSSF
-2098 DKYNNQIIEYV
+2098 DNYNNQIVQYI
-2109 DSQNLSTK
+2109 DKQKLSTTEK
-2117 EKEEI
+2117 EKI
-2122 LKNVGFKI
+2122 LKNMGFKI

>member
-11 NRIVSNSSNNKEQ
+11 NRIVSNNSNSKEQ

-32 YNNYKSNK
+32 YNNYNSNKKSNVFENSNEK
-40 TTDAFSSEPK
+40 K
-50 LKFSNIMQNNRDKFK
+50 IKFNNVWENSKEKFK
-65 SGISNIDSIKKKRY
+65 NAISNLDSIKKKRY
-79 ENASALT
+79 DNADTFT
-86 KMQSKA
+86 KVQAIKMAAEQGKD
-92 LSKLENKSEID
+92 KVD
-103 IANSILRNRK
+103 VANSILNNRK
-113 KSNESTSQNDNK
+113 KLKVEEKSNNNLANK
-125 NLISN
+125 VIPAL
-130 IGKIATSAA
+130 
-139 TAPLMFT
+139 TAPLMLN
-146 PIGSKIRT
+146 PITSKFA
-154 PLLENIL
+154 PAIL
-161 VNNKDSIKYASKRAG
+161 GNSVQMNDNTKYIAKKTG

-184 GILKAGTTEMQNNM
+184 GLMKAGTTEIQNNM
-198 QKGQKENK
+198 QKGAKENK
-206 SIFDNIGDVATST
+206 SILENVNDIISSAQTNLNPT
-219 VDLFTG
+219 
-225 NKLRGMATK
+225 LRLANMGKNAFK
-234 AVTEGVKTLTD
+234 EGIKTIKD
-245 KNSTPIQKL
+245 KNTNPIQKL

-259 NASSGALE
+259 NASSNALDIIPGKNV
-267 MLPAKRLFDNTFK
+267 LDNYNK
-280 LIGNNTPEGSDK
+280 MVGNINKDSDK
-292 VIGNVSNTI
+292 MVGEMSDIASK
-301 SRPYDNLKAKLYEE
+301 PYNNLKEKIQQE
-315 GQKYNAATQ
+315 GQKYNSATQ

-337 PSIGASIVAGPEA
+337 PSIGASMVAGPEA

-362 ATEEALAKGAQLDQA
+362 ATEEALAKGAELDQA
-377 VKIGD
+377 VKIGN
-382 TKGMVEAGT
+382 TKGIVEVGT
-391 ELLAGGINFFGK
+391 ELLSGGINFFGK

-415 DKVSNNVGK
+415 NKVSNKVGK

-430 YEFGGEVG
+430 YDFSGEVG
-438 EEIISDVIGTLI
+438 EEVVSDIVGTLI

-456 PNAKYSIEELGET
+456 PNAKYSIEDLGET

-511 SIETQKEKESNI
+511 SIEIQKEKESNI

-528 DKNSQNAI
+528 DKSSQNAI
-536 LEQIRKNKQNS
+536 SGQI
-547 ELSYENIANNNKNM
+547 
-561 YNNSESEG
+561 
-569 GNNEQVQLGRMLEGN
+569 
-584 TGLSGVHEE
+584 EE
-593 NMQQDRKYT
+593 NNT
-602 REEYNEWERKIKP
+602 NVE
-615 LERGQLDEQKL
+615 
-626 KLIDDIKRQY
+626 
-636 DKDIVFFDGSNSSE
+636 
-650 YFAGA
+650 
-655 SYNNKNRINIDAEQ
+655 
-669 VKSFGLKKVI
+669 
-679 YHEVAESD
+679 
-687 ILHNKELSA
+687 
-696 DVIQP
+696 
-701 AIQMIIEDPNFEK
+701 NFVQENT
-714 QKLEFWNNQ
+714 ENQ
-723 EGQMPSDY
+723 
-731 LIAKDIL
+731 
-738 CDRFSELKTGEN
+738 
-750 IDYKNVLS
+750 
-758 QETNMTIDF
+758 TNM
-767 SLNNFHNNL
+767 
-776 YKNEIKQ
+776 
-783 DSGLEID
+783 
-790 ENQVNLKNKAQNYI
+790 KNKAQNYI

-841 NNNDGKVS
+841 NNNNGKVS

-860 YSKLVKTDS
+860 YGKLVKTDS
-869 DYYNQYKDL
+869 DYYNQYKAL
-878 KENLRKTKL
+878 KEDLRKTKL

-905 NNRGNLILTNDSSNV
+905 NNRGNLILTNDNSNV

-946 QLQKISEIV
+946 QLQKISEVV

-973 GPDYKMWARE
+973 GSDYKMWARE
-983 DFNRILDKFQ
+983 DFNRILNKFQ

-1023 KSLPQLR
+1023 KSLPELR
-1030 RNYEKVMNKE
+1030 RNYENVMNKE

-1055 NEITIDELPKNV
+1055 NEITIEELPNNA

-1081 LNVIQESIKE
+1081 LNIIQESIKE

-1096 RELRMEQAQKDLGD
+1096 RELRMEQAQNDLGD

-1138 EIAKKIDNDYIQEYH
+1138 DVAKKIDNDYIQQYH
-1153 INEAKAVRTINQYT
+1153 INEAKAIRTINQYT
-1167 DEIKDLKLSTRKKY
+1167 DEIKDLKLSSIKKY
-1181 NATFSMQEM
+1181 KATFSMQEM
-1190 FEDKGLEDVVKTR
+1190 LDGELKDVVKTK

-1348 HTEDIMKFRAL
+1348 HTEDIMKLRAL
-1359 SDSIRSFYSTKEI
+1359 SDSIRNFYSTKEI
-1372 KAKIQNIE
+1372 KSRIQNIE
-1380 ESTELTPEEKNEKIN
+1380 ESTELTTEEKNEKIN
-1395 EIKEQTVDKSNL
+1395 EIKEQTVNKSNL
-1407 SNFVTWLDNY
+1407 SNFITWLDNY

-1495 ALIGKRDTSF
+1495 AIIGKRDTSF

-1520 TTTSFLNK
+1520 THTTTFDK
-1528 VTKPLDII
+1528 ITKPLDII

-1556 LKNGMTQQE
+1556 LKSGMTQQE

-1609 QYSYMFKDMKRNIE
+1609 QYSYMFKDMKRNVE
-1623 NKTNTKVGMTAQMTK
+1623 NDTNTKAVVVAKMTRN
-1638 SYAKLLIAS
+1638 YARMLIAS
-1647 YMMNELIS
+1647 YLMNELIS

-1689 TINGMNKELLGNTP
+1689 TISGMNKEILGNIP

-1744 DADSEYKK
+1744 DSNSEYKK
-1752 ETLKKEAEKPLYNL
+1752 ETVKKELEKPLYNL

-1785 VKGGSYSTAKSG
+1785 AKGGSYSTTKNG

-1804 VDKNKG
+1804 IDRSKG
-1810 SDVAKA
+1810 TDVAKA
-1816 LIFGKWS
+1816 LVFGKWS
-1823 TSGAQNY
+1823 VSNAQNY

-1840 QEMKDLNV
+1840 QEIKELNI
-1848 SFTEYKKYQ
+1848 SFNEYKKYQ
-1857 SDLSEINKIQA
+1857 SDLSDLNKIEA
-1868 DKDSKGKSV
+1868 DKDSKGKSI
-1877 SGTANAKKA
+1877 SGSANAKKA

-1914 KISANQLKKIDNS
+1914 KITVNQLKKIDKS
-1927 EESYKYFFGLSSEKQ
+1927 EESYKYFFGLSNEKQ
-1942 KEFFSDMK
+1942 KEFFNDMK
-1950 EYNFN
+1950 EYNFT
-1955 SKKLID
+1955 SKKLIE
-1961 YYKSTDKIDDKYDKE
+1961 YYKDKDKIDNKYEKE
-1976 IKNIKAKGYN
+1976 VKNIKAKGYN
-1986 SDIEKEMVSEV
+1986 SDIEKDMISDV
-1997 NQKKKTEIA
+1997 NQKKKNEIA

-2033 MAQKLNINANS
+2033 MIQKLNINANS
-2044 FIKFDSKQFES
+2044 FIKFDSQNFES
-2055 DYSANGKTIKNSKLN
+2055 DYNANGKTIKNSKLN
-2070 KVVSYVEGLPNLTVA
+2070 KIVNYVEGLPNLTVA

-2098 DKYNNQIIEYV
+2098 KKYDNQIIEYI
-2109 DSQNLSTK
+2109 DSQKLSTK